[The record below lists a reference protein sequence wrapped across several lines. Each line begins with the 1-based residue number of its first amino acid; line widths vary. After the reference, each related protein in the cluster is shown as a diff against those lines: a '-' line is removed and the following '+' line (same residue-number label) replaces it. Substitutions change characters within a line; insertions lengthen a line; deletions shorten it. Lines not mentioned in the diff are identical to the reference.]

1 MGLSIKEKIS
11 IFKKETKDLLL
22 NNEQQRI
29 YNAFVYQ
36 TVKPINFRVTDRY
49 GNIIHFTLYTNKRD
63 DGVIHILERHYKE
76 KRGEITAIEILDF
89 CNIIRFGDLEANK
102 RTMVYTYTAKG
113 YTYKLILALKK
124 TRNEKNI
131 LKSFYSN
138 K

>member
-11 IFKKETKDLLL
+11 IFKEETKSLSL

-36 TVKPINFRVTDRY
+36 DVKPINFRVTDKY
-49 GNIIHFTLYTNKRD
+49 GSIIHFTLYTNKRD
-63 DGVIHILERHYKE
+63 DGVIHILKRHYKE
-76 KRGEITAIEILDF
+76 KRGEITAIEILNF
-89 CNIIRFGDLEANK
+89 CDIIRLGELEADK

-113 YTYKLILALKK
+113 NTYKLILALKK